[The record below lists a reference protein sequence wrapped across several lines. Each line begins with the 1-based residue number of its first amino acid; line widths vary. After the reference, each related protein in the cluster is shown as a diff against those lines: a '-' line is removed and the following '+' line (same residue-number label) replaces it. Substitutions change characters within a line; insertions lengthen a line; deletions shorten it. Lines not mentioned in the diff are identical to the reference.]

1 MRLRGLRAR
10 FVSIG
15 ALAVAAAAGLVLV
28 ARHPGPSIGARGTE
42 AGPAA
47 EVARAGLDDGASE
60 TFGDV
65 ADLDA
70 GALHRLLD
78 RLGHHGP
85 VPLASGDDGADV
97 PSDDEARVSDAIAEL
112 DGDALRRV
120 ASSLET
126 SAL

>member
-42 AGPAA
+42 AGPAG
-47 EVARAGLDDGASE
+47 EVARAGLDDGSE

-120 ASSLET
+120 ASSLEA